1 VSELL
6 CVKQARSANH
16 ITRYV
21 SRLSNWFLSTN
32 VFCLSAR
39 NSEKRIAKR
48 VGYVQQ
54 TPARLGTP
62 DCPVVHQ
69 TVSGA
74 PGWFA

>member
-1 VSELL
+1 
-6 CVKQARSANH
+6 
-16 ITRYV
+16 
-21 SRLSNWFLSTN
+21 

-39 NSEKRIAKR
+39 NSEKRIGKR

-62 DCPVVHQ
+62 ECPVVHR

-74 PGWFA
+74 PGRSPVKRPLSGIEGGVRL